1 MSSCLHAACV
11 GIDVHVDVAWNVCSR
26 DEKVFF
32 FCWGKGEGFHLT
44 CVFGNMVLV
53 LL

>member
-11 GIDVHVDVAWNVCSR
+11 GIDVHVDVARNVCSR

-32 FCWGKGEGFHLT
+32 FGCGGEGGGVSFNM
-44 CVFGNMVLV
+44 CVW
-53 LL
+53 

>member
-32 FCWGKGEGFHLT
+32 LLGEGGGVSFNM
-44 CVFGNMVLV
+44 CV
-53 LL
+53 

>member
-32 FCWGKGEGFHLT
+32 FVGGRGRGFI
-44 CVFGNMVLV
+44 
-53 LL
+53 

>member
-32 FCWGKGEGFHLT
+32 FCWVKGEGFHLT